1 MHVLPVISQ
10 VSSVSVEFF
19 EEEYNTGV
27 FQSRSLKSVNIIK
40 SPRGFEE
47 RTNRNRKKRS
57 LYGRPLFDPSA
68 YERVLRI
75 YRQKTSVTKSNCK
88 KLSPSS
94 LILPGDVGYGVD
106 SQFKYQASTALRL
119 AHFLSAFL
127 QNMDDM
133 DSFGHIK
140 GGGRLHQE
148 HLFGEVLANVMAD
161 FKILSSGIFYEPYT
175 FRNPNETV
183 RELFGPY
190 AYRKNGGFYALDS
203 AGLDRHYTLELWYR
217 EMKYRWNTNTEFLK
231 TFNIRSMMRSDING
245 SSSVRHEHFP
255 VTYRAPTIEQ
265 GLWMPPVFKCDD
277 RVDTWVMTYV
287 VPFFRGIKISRKV
300 QFSYVLIKVHLYDL
314 HSYFMSSHC
323 YYINYFLQLI
333 FFFKEG

>member
-1 MHVLPVISQ
+1 MISQ

-40 SPRGFEE
+40 KSPRPFEG
-47 RTNRNRKKRS
+47 RTIYNRKKRS
-57 LYGRPLFDPSA
+57 LNDRPLFDPEA

-75 YRQKTSVTKSNCK
+75 YRQKSSVTKENCK
-88 KLSPSS
+88 KLPPSS
-94 LILPGDVGYGVD
+94 LLLPGDVGYGVD

-175 FRNPNETV
+175 FRNPNETF

-203 AGLDRHYTLELWYR
+203 AGLDAHYTLELWYR
-217 EMKYRWNTNTEFLK
+217 EMKYRWSTNTEFLK

-255 VTYRAPTIEQ
+255 LTYRAPTIEQ

-277 RVDTWVMTYV
+277 RVDNWVMTYV
-287 VPFFRGIKISRKV
+287 VPFFRRIKLSQKV
-300 QFSYVLIKVHLYDL
+300 QFSYVLIKAVHLN
-314 HSYFMSSHC
+314 M
-323 YYINYFLQLI
+323 
-333 FFFKEG
+333 